1 MNAGSGVR
9 RFIKRVKND
18 GIFIAVKMLIA
29 LHGLLPR
36 GLGLMIF
43 GTLGHMAFHLPHR
56 ERKRTIAHLTEVFGS
71 EWPGARISACAGSVY
86 GNLGRNA
93 FDALFFSRLAKE
105 KWGRYVRFDDLTELR
120 KAYER
125 GRGGMIVTA
134 HCGCFEMLLHFF
146 AWQGFPSFAIGSRL
160 YDKRLDD
167 LVAKLRSGEN
177 ILYLHR
183 SESPRAMLKLMKQGR
198 LMGVLIDQDT
208 NVDGVFAHFL
218 GRLAYTPSG
227 AVRLAQRYGIPVFAA
242 TTVRENDRTHRV
254 MISREIDLHATGN
267 DIEDFVRG
275 IEMIND
281 HISATIRR
289 YPSQWVWMHERWSRR
304 PEDERFRGIP
314 NIERVASA
322 PGKEAVV
329 Q

>member
-1 MNAGSGVR
+1 MH
-9 RFIKRVKND
+9 RFVKRIKND
-18 GIFIAVKMLIA
+18 GIFIAVKMLIG

-36 GLGLMIF
+36 RIGLRIF
-43 GTLGHMAFHLPHR
+43 ETVGFLAFIVPHR
-56 ERKRTIAHLTEVFGS
+56 ERRKTVAHLTEAFGN
-71 EWPGARISACAGSVY
+71 EWPRAKVIACGRSVY
-86 GNLGRNA
+86 GDLGRNA
-93 FDALFFSRLAKE
+93 FDALFFARLARE
-105 KWGRYVRFDDLTELR
+105 KWGRYVRFDDLSELR
-120 KAYER
+120 KAHER

-177 ILYLHR
+177 IRYLHR
-183 SESPRAMLKLMKQGR
+183 SESPRAMLRLMKEGR

-227 AVRLAQRYGIPVFAA
+227 AIRLAQRYDIPVFAA
-242 TTVRENDRTHRV
+242 TTVRESDRTHRV
-254 MISREIDLHATGN
+254 MISGEIDLHETGR
-267 DIEDFVRG
+267 DTEDLVRAIER
-275 IEMIND
+275 IND
-281 HISATIRR
+281 HIGATIRR
-289 YPSQWVWMHERWSRR
+289 YPSQWVWMHERFFKR
-304 PEDERFRGIP
+304 PENEAFRDVP
-314 NIERVASA
+314 NIERFSVHRE
-322 PGKEAVV
+322 KEMMS